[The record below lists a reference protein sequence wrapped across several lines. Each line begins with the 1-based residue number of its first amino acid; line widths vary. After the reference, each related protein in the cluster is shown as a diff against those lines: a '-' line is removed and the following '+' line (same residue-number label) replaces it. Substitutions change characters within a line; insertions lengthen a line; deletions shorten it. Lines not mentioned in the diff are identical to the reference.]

1 MTQTDLDRKSG
12 TPQELLIEVRT
23 LIEEARR
30 QTAVAVNIGL
40 TLLYWRIGRRI
51 HSEVLGNERAAYG
64 EQIVVTASRQLVVDY
79 GRGYSE
85 KNLRRMVQFAEAF
98 PEEEIVA

>member
-1 MTQTDLDRKSG
+1 MPQRDLDLKG
-12 TPQELLIEVRT
+12 QEIPQVVGRDPY

-30 QTAVAVNIGL
+30 KTAVAVNIGL

-51 HSEVLGNERAAYG
+51 HRDVRDSERAAYS
-64 EQIVVTASRQLVVDY
+64 EQIVVTLSRQLVVDY

-98 PEEEIVA
+98 PEERLS